1 VTVSLRVR
9 DYALYVPV
17 VVSQYA
23 DAALVRVRTAVR
35 KIRNNE
41 EGQTPTEYL
50 MIVGLMA
57 AAIVTIFVTFFWT
70 TVRDA
75 ASSWATKVKDAVL
88 GTAMN

>member
-1 VTVSLRVR
+1 VSLRLR
-9 DYALYVPV
+9 DYPLYAPV
-17 VVSQYA
+17 VMTRYA
-23 DAALVRVRTAVR
+23 DAALLRVRAAVVR
-35 KIRNNE
+35 FRNHD